1 MVEFSE
7 PVQKDSFILGLDVS
21 TFCTGFSIWNLEKD
35 KLEKAGF
42 IPLKKLDNW
51 VEKVDEVCY
60 TLEEIKKDID
70 SITHVAIEDI
80 LQKFIVGKSSIK
92 TIITLAGFN
101 YVIQRK
107 CYEIYNITPVLY
119 NVLRARNLADC
130 SVPRG
135 VKSKNFILRRV
146 CELHPEIK
154 NQLPL
159 MKTKPEFAKE
169 AFDVADAIVVARA
182 AAATLLPDRPK
193 EVIEPEPIPE
203 EDLIDFE

>member
-1 MVEFSE
+1 M
-7 PVQKDSFILGLDVS
+7 QKDSYILGLDVS
-21 TFCTGFSIWNLEKD
+21 TFCTGFSIWDLEKD
-35 KLEKAGF
+35 KLSKSGF
-42 IPLKKLDNW
+42 ISLKNLNSW
-51 VEKVDEVCY
+51 HEKVDEVCSV
-60 TLEEIKKDID
+60 LEDIKKNTDK
-70 SITHVAIEDI
+70 ITYIAIEDI
-80 LQKFIVGKSSIK
+80 LQKFIAGKSNIK

-135 VKSKNFILRRV
+135 VKAKNFILRRV
-146 CELHPEIK
+146 CELHEEVK
-154 NQLPL
+154 NELPL

-169 AFDVADAIVVARA
+169 AFDIADAIVVGRA
-182 AAATLLPDRPK
+182 AADTLLPDRPPKIEEQK
-193 EVIEPEPIPE
+193 EIPE

>member
-1 MVEFSE
+1 MH
-7 PVQKDSFILGLDVS
+7 KDSYILGLDVS
-21 TFCTGFSIWNLEKD
+21 TFCTGFSIWSLEED
-35 KLEKAGF
+35 KLSKSGF
-42 IPLKKLDNW
+42 ISLKNLNSW
-51 VEKVDEVCY
+51 HEKVDEVCSV
-60 TLEEIKKDID
+60 LEDIKKNTNK
-70 SITHVAIEDI
+70 ITYIAIEDI
-80 LQKFIVGKSSIK
+80 LQKFIAGKSNIK

-135 VKSKNFILRRV
+135 VKAKNFILRRV
-146 CELHPEIK
+146 CELHEEVK
-154 NQLPL
+154 NELPL

-169 AFDVADAIVVARA
+169 AFDIADAIVVSRA
-182 AAATLLPDRPK
+182 AAATLLPERPSQIEEPK
-193 EVIEPEPIPE
+193 EVPKEIPE

>member
-1 MVEFSE
+1 M
-7 PVQKDSFILGLDVS
+7 QKDSYILGLDVS
-21 TFCTGFSIWNLEKD
+21 TFCTGFSIWDLEKD
-35 KLEKAGF
+35 KLYKSGF
-42 IPLKKLDNW
+42 ISLKNLNSWLD
-51 VEKVDEVCY
+51 KVDEVCY
-60 TLEEIKKDID
+60 ILEEIKKNTNK
-70 SITHVAIEDI
+70 ITYIAIEDI

-135 VKSKNFILRRV
+135 VKSKNFILRRI
-146 CELHPEIK
+146 CELHPEVK
-154 NQLPL
+154 DELPL
-159 MKTKPEFAKE
+159 MKTKAEFAKE
-169 AFDVADAIVVARA
+169 AFDIADAIVVSRA
-182 AAATLLPDRPK
+182 AAATLLPDRPPKIEEPK
-193 EVIEPEPIPE
+193 EIPE

>member
-1 MVEFSE
+1 M
-7 PVQKDSFILGLDVS
+7 QKDSYILGLDVS
-21 TFCTGFSIWNLEKD
+21 TFCTGFSIWDLEKD
-35 KLEKAGF
+35 KLSKSGF
-42 IPLKKLDNW
+42 ISLKNLNSW
-51 VEKVDEVCY
+51 HEKVDEVCSI
-60 TLEEIKKDID
+60 LEDIKKNTNK
-70 SITHVAIEDI
+70 ITYIAIEDI
-80 LQKFIVGKSSIK
+80 LQKFIAGKSNIK

-154 NQLPL
+154 NELPL

-169 AFDVADAIVVARA
+169 AFDIADAIVVSRA
-182 AAATLLPDRPK
+182 AAVTLLPEQALQIEEPK
-193 EVIEPEPIPE
+193 PIPE

>member
-1 MVEFSE
+1 M
-7 PVQKDSFILGLDVS
+7 QKDSYILGLDVS
-21 TFCTGFSIWNLEKD
+21 TFCTGFSIWDLEKD
-35 KLEKAGF
+35 KLSKSGF
-42 IPLKKLDNW
+42 ISLKNLNSW
-51 VEKVDEVCY
+51 HEKVDEVSSV
-60 TLEEIKKDID
+60 LEDIKKNTNK
-70 SITHVAIEDI
+70 ITYIAIEDI
-80 LQKFIVGKSSIK
+80 LQKFIAGKSNIK

-146 CELHPEIK
+146 CELHPEVK

-169 AFDVADAIVVARA
+169 AFDIADAIVVSRA
-182 AAATLLPDRPK
+182 AAVTLLPEQALQIEEPK
-193 EVIEPEPIPE
+193 EIPE

>member
-1 MVEFSE
+1 M
-7 PVQKDSFILGLDVS
+7 QKDSYILGLDVS
-21 TFCTGFSIWNLEKD
+21 TFCTGFSIWDLEKD
-35 KLEKAGF
+35 KLSKSGF
-42 IPLKKLDNW
+42 ISLKNLNSW
-51 VEKVDEVCY
+51 HEKVDEVCSI
-60 TLEEIKKDID
+60 LEDIKKNTNK
-70 SITHVAIEDI
+70 ITYIAIEDI
-80 LQKFIVGKSSIK
+80 LQKFIAGKSNIK

-146 CELHPEIK
+146 CELHPEVK

-169 AFDVADAIVVARA
+169 AFDIADAIVVSRA
-182 AAATLLPDRPK
+182 AAVTLLPEQALQIEEPK
-193 EVIEPEPIPE
+193 PIPE
-203 EDLIDFE
+203 KDLIDFE

>member
-1 MVEFSE
+1 MVVSSQ
-7 PVQKDSFILGLDVS
+7 PVQKDSYILGLDVS
-21 TFCTGFSIWNLEKD
+21 TFCTGFSIWDLEKD
-35 KLEKAGF
+35 KLSKSGF
-42 IPLKKLDNW
+42 ISLKNLNSW
-51 VEKVDEVCY
+51 HEKVDEVCSI
-60 TLEEIKKDID
+60 LEDIKKNTNK
-70 SITHVAIEDI
+70 ITYIAIEDI
-80 LQKFIVGKSSIK
+80 LQKFIAGKSNIK

-146 CELHPEIK
+146 CELHPEVK

-169 AFDVADAIVVARA
+169 AFDIADAIVVSRA
-182 AAATLLPDRPK
+182 AAVTLLPEQALQIEEPK
-193 EVIEPEPIPE
+193 PIPE

>member
-1 MVEFSE
+1 M
-7 PVQKDSFILGLDVS
+7 QKDSYILGLDVS
-21 TFCTGFSIWNLEKD
+21 TFCTGFSIWDLEKD
-35 KLEKAGF
+35 KLSKSGF
-42 IPLKKLDNW
+42 ISLKNLNSW
-51 VEKVDEVCY
+51 HEKVDEVCSI
-60 TLEEIKKDID
+60 LEDIKENTNK
-70 SITHVAIEDI
+70 ITYIAIEDI
-80 LQKFIVGKSSIK
+80 LQKFIAGKSNIK

-146 CELHPEIK
+146 CELHPEVK

-169 AFDVADAIVVARA
+169 AFDIADAIVVSRA
-182 AAATLLPDRPK
+182 AAVTLLPEQALQIEEPK
-193 EVIEPEPIPE
+193 PIPE
-203 EDLIDFE
+203 EDLIDFD

>member
-1 MVEFSE
+1 MQE
-7 PVQKDSFILGLDVS
+7 DSYILGLDVS
-21 TFCTGFSIWNLEKD
+21 TFCTGFSIWDLEKD
-35 KLEKAGF
+35 KLSKSGF
-42 IPLKKLDNW
+42 ISLKNLNSWLD
-51 VEKVDEVCY
+51 KVDEVCY
-60 TLEEIKKDID
+60 ILEDIKKNTNK
-70 SITHVAIEDI
+70 ITYIAIEDI
-80 LQKFIVGKSSIK
+80 LQKFIAGKSNIK

-154 NQLPL
+154 NELPL
-159 MKTKPEFAKE
+159 MKTKPEFDKM
-169 AFDVADAIVVARA
+169 AFDVADAIVVGRA

-193 EVIEPEPIPE
+193 EIKKEEPKETPKEIPE
-203 EDLIDFE
+203 EDLLDFD

>member
-1 MVEFSE
+1 M
-7 PVQKDSFILGLDVS
+7 
-21 TFCTGFSIWNLEKD
+21 
-35 KLEKAGF
+35 
-42 IPLKKLDNW
+42 
-51 VEKVDEVCY
+51 
-60 TLEEIKKDID
+60 
-70 SITHVAIEDI
+70 
-80 LQKFIVGKSSIK
+80 
-92 TIITLAGFN
+92 AGFN

-146 CELHPEIK
+146 CELHPEVK

-169 AFDVADAIVVARA
+169 AFDIADAIVVSRA
-182 AAATLLPDRPK
+182 AAVTLLPEQALQIEEPK
-193 EVIEPEPIPE
+193 PIPE

>member
-1 MVEFSE
+1 
-7 PVQKDSFILGLDVS
+7 VQKDSYILGLDVS
-21 TFCTGFSIWNLEKD
+21 TFCTGFSIWDLEKD
-35 KLEKAGF
+35 KLSKSGF
-42 IPLKKLDNW
+42 ISLKNLNSW
-51 VEKVDEVCY
+51 HEKVDEVCSV
-60 TLEEIKKDID
+60 LEDIKKNTDK
-70 SITHVAIEDI
+70 ITYIAIEDI
-80 LQKFIVGKSSIK
+80 LQKFIAGKSNIK

-135 VKSKNFILRRV
+135 VKAKNFILRRV
-146 CELHPEIK
+146 CELHPEVK

-169 AFDVADAIVVARA
+169 AFDIADAIVVSRA
-182 AAATLLPDRPK
+182 AAVTLLPEQALQIEEPK
-193 EVIEPEPIPE
+193 EIPE

>member
-1 MVEFSE
+1 M
-7 PVQKDSFILGLDVS
+7 QKDSYILGLDVS
-21 TFCTGFSIWNLEKD
+21 TFCTGFSIWDLEKD
-35 KLEKAGF
+35 KLSKSGF
-42 IPLKKLDNW
+42 ISLKNLNSW
-51 VEKVDEVCY
+51 HEKVDEVCSV
-60 TLEEIKKDID
+60 LEDIKKNTNK
-70 SITHVAIEDI
+70 ITYIAIEDI
-80 LQKFIVGKSSIK
+80 LQKFIAGKSNIK

-154 NQLPL
+154 NELPL

-169 AFDVADAIVVARA
+169 AFDIADAIVVSRA
-182 AAATLLPDRPK
+182 AAVTLLPEQALQIEEPK
-193 EVIEPEPIPE
+193 PIPE

>member
-1 MVEFSE
+1 M
-7 PVQKDSFILGLDVS
+7 QKDSYILGLDVS
-21 TFCTGFSIWNLEKD
+21 TFCTGFSIWDLEKD
-35 KLEKAGF
+35 KLSKSGF
-42 IPLKKLDNW
+42 ISLKNLNSW
-51 VEKVDEVCY
+51 HEKVDEVCSI
-60 TLEEIKKDID
+60 LEDIKKNTNK
-70 SITHVAIEDI
+70 ITYIAIEDI
-80 LQKFIVGKSSIK
+80 LQKFIAGKSNIK

-154 NQLPL
+154 NELPL

-169 AFDVADAIVVARA
+169 AFDVADAIVVSRA
-182 AAATLLPDRPK
+182 AAVTLLPERLSKIEEPK
-193 EVIEPEPIPE
+193 LNPD
-203 EDLIDFE
+203 EDLPF

>member
-1 MVEFSE
+1 M
-7 PVQKDSFILGLDVS
+7 QKDSYILGLDVS
-21 TFCTGFSIWNLEKD
+21 TFCTGFSIWDLEKD
-35 KLEKAGF
+35 KLYKSGF
-42 IPLKKLDNW
+42 IPLKNLNSW
-51 VEKVDEVCY
+51 HEKVDEVCSV
-60 TLEEIKKDID
+60 LEEIKKNTNK
-70 SITHVAIEDI
+70 ITYIAIEDI

-135 VKSKNFILRRV
+135 VKSKNFILRRI
-146 CELHPEIK
+146 CELHPEVK
-154 NQLPL
+154 DELPL

-169 AFDVADAIVVARA
+169 AFDIADAIVVGRA
-182 AAATLLPDRPK
+182 AAATLLPDRPPK
-193 EVIEPEPIPE
+193 NEEPEEIPE
-203 EDLIDFE
+203 EDLIDFV

>member
-1 MVEFSE
+1 M
-7 PVQKDSFILGLDVS
+7 QKDSYILGLDVS
-21 TFCTGFSIWNLEKD
+21 TFCTGFSIWDLEKD
-35 KLEKAGF
+35 KLSKSGF
-42 IPLKKLDNW
+42 ISLKNLNSW
-51 VEKVDEVCY
+51 HEKVDEVCSI
-60 TLEEIKKDID
+60 LEDIKKNTNK
-70 SITHVAIEDI
+70 ITYIAIEDI
-80 LQKFIVGKSSIK
+80 LQKFIAGKSNIK

-146 CELHPEIK
+146 CELHPEVK

-169 AFDVADAIVVARA
+169 AFDIADAIVVSRA
-182 AAATLLPDRPK
+182 AAVTLLPEQALQIEEPK
-193 EVIEPEPIPE
+193 EIPE
-203 EDLIDFE
+203 EDLIDFD

>member
-1 MVEFSE
+1 M
-7 PVQKDSFILGLDVS
+7 QKDSYILGLDVS
-21 TFCTGFSIWNLEKD
+21 TFCTGFSIWDLEKD
-35 KLEKAGF
+35 KLSKSGF
-42 IPLKKLDNW
+42 ISLKNLNSW
-51 VEKVDEVCY
+51 HEKVDEVCSI
-60 TLEEIKKDID
+60 LEDIKKNTNK
-70 SITHVAIEDI
+70 ITYIAIEDI
-80 LQKFIVGKSSIK
+80 LQKFIAGKSNIK

-146 CELHPEIK
+146 CELHPEVK

-169 AFDVADAIVVARA
+169 AFDIADAIVVSRA
-182 AAATLLPDRPK
+182 AAVTLLPEQALQIEEPK
-193 EVIEPEPIPE
+193 PIPE

>member
-1 MVEFSE
+1 M
-7 PVQKDSFILGLDVS
+7 QKDSYILGLDVS
-21 TFCTGFSIWNLEKD
+21 TFCTGFSIWDLEKD
-35 KLEKAGF
+35 KLSKSGF
-42 IPLKKLDNW
+42 ISLKNLNSW
-51 VEKVDEVCY
+51 HEKVDEVCSV
-60 TLEEIKKDID
+60 LEDIKKNTDK
-70 SITHVAIEDI
+70 ITYIAIEDI
-80 LQKFIVGKSSIK
+80 LQKFIAGKSNIK

-135 VKSKNFILRRV
+135 VKAKNFILRRV
-146 CELHPEIK
+146 CELHEEVK
-154 NQLPL
+154 NELPL

-169 AFDVADAIVVARA
+169 AFDIADAIVVSRA
-182 AAATLLPDRPK
+182 AAATLLPERPSQIEAPK
-193 EVIEPEPIPE
+193 EVPKEIPE

>member
-1 MVEFSE
+1 M
-7 PVQKDSFILGLDVS
+7 QKDSYILGLDVS
-21 TFCTGFSIWNLEKD
+21 TFCTGFSIWDLEKD
-35 KLEKAGF
+35 KLSKSGF
-42 IPLKKLDNW
+42 ISLKNLNSW
-51 VEKVDEVCY
+51 HEKVDEVCSI
-60 TLEEIKKDID
+60 LEDIKKNTNK
-70 SITHVAIEDI
+70 ITYIAIEDI
-80 LQKFIVGKSSIK
+80 LQKFIAGKSNIK

-135 VKSKNFILRRV
+135 VKSKNFIFRRV
-146 CELHPEIK
+146 CELHPEVK

-169 AFDVADAIVVARA
+169 AFDIADAIVVSRA
-182 AAATLLPDRPK
+182 AAVTLLPEQALQIEEPK
-193 EVIEPEPIPE
+193 PIPE